1 MNKVFLI
8 GNIGSDVEH
17 KDLNT
22 TRVANFNIAVNERTK
37 KNNEPIETTTW
48 FRIATFGTLA
58 DLSKQLLKK
67 GQKVLIEGKIEIRE
81 YTNADGFK
89 TRVTNIICDDFT
101 ILSPKNPNT

>member
-1 MNKVFLI
+1 
-8 GNIGSDVEH
+8 
-17 KDLNT
+17 
-22 TRVANFNIAVNERTK
+22 
-37 KNNEPIETTTW
+37 
-48 FRIATFGTLA
+48 
-58 DLSKQLLKK
+58 LKK